1 VTAVT
6 LSPPR
11 TDEGNDVNDDETGE
25 VIKRTDLT
33 HEVDTDRAAWSPHLV
48 EKSTFK
54 ASKNGIELNSESSPG
69 SPQNKAQ
76 TTLYLAVADAAV
88 TLGAAWIG
96 IPAAAAL
103 ATGTIVTI
111 VFYLLVH
118 VTSGQFKRK

>member
-1 VTAVT
+1 MGLYLELLVLVVHD
-6 LSPPR
+6 R
-11 TDEGNDVNDDETGE
+11 TVG
-25 VIKRTDLT
+25 
-33 HEVDTDRAAWSPHLV
+33 VDTDRAAWSPHLV

-54 ASKNGIELNSESSPG
+54 ASKDGVELNSETSPG
-69 SPQNKAQ
+69 SPQNKAH

-118 VTSGQFKRK
+118 FTSGQARRK